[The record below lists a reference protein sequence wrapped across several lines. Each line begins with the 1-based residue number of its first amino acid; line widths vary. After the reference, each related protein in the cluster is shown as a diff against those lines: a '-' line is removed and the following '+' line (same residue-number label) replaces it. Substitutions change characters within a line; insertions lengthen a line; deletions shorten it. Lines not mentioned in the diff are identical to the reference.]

1 MTSEMILFYFFSSLA
16 IINSIMVTNSRNPI
30 YSVLFLVLVFC
41 NASGLLL
48 LLETDFI
55 AMLLIIIYVGAIAV
69 LFLFVVMMLNVRIT
83 ELKKGN
89 ILKFLSVGTFCLF
102 LISYQTLLL
111 IEWSPEAK
119 LSLWESLDI
128 SHSFLNISNSFSSIS
143 NEISTIFASQ
153 STNFNQNLEIV
164 IWVNQINYITNVTAL
179 GHVLYTYYAYC
190 FIVASLVLL
199 VAMIG
204 AILLTM
210 RKSSNAKHQDIFDQ
224 VYGNINMNIRFIN

>member
-1 MTSEMILFYFFSSLA
+1 MTTEIILFYFFSSLA
-16 IINSIMVTNSRNPI
+16 ILCSIMVTNSRNPI

-48 LLETDFI
+48 LLEVDFI
-55 AMLLIIIYVGAIAV
+55 AMLLIIVYVGAIAV

-89 ILKFLSVGTFCLF
+89 LLKFLSIGTFCVF
-102 LISYQTLLL
+102 LISYQTILL
-111 IEWSPEAK
+111 IEWNPEAN

-128 SHSFLNISNSFSSIS
+128 SRLFSSIS
-143 NEISTIFASQ
+143 NELSIAFTSQ
-153 STNFNQNLEIV
+153 PTTFNQNLETV
-164 IWVNQINYITNVTAL
+164 IWVNQINYITNVIAL
-179 GHVLYTYYAYC
+179 GSVLYTYYAYC

-224 VYGNINMNIRFIN
+224 VYGNINTNVRFLN